1 MMTSFYPIHV
11 NIEGRKCLV
20 VGGGKTAERKV
31 KTLLRYGG
39 KVVVVSPAATER
51 IKSFSQKNKILW
63 HERTYKVSD
72 LNRAFLVISAT
83 DSESL
88 NKEIGKETRKRGI
101 LINVVDSLED
111 CDFIS
116 PSLVERGHLRL
127 SISTEGLA
135 PLLSKKIR
143 QDLEKKFGKEYR
155 QYTQL
160 IAKVRRAILKN
171 KKYSEKEKR
180 KKLDHLLSLN
190 IIDKLKRGE
199 KVYYKTI
206 LKQLGVSGQAC

>member
-1 MMTSFYPIHV
+1 MTSFYPIHI

-39 KVVVVSPAATER
+39 KVVVIAPKATEEIKR
-51 IKSFSQKNKILW
+51 ISQKKKVLW
-63 HERTYKVSD
+63 HKRVYKDSD
-72 LNRAFLVISAT
+72 LNQAFLVISAT
-83 DSESL
+83 DIESL
-88 NKEIGKETRKRGI
+88 NKEIGKKARKRGI

-143 QDLEKKFGKEYR
+143 KDLDKKFGNEYK

-160 IAKVRRAILKN
+160 IAKVRSVILKN
-171 KKYSEKEKR
+171 KNYSEKEKR

-190 IIDKLKRGE
+190 IIDKLKRRE
-199 KVYYKTI
+199 KVHCKTI
-206 LKQLGVSGQAC
+206 LKQLGISG